1 MEAICIFVE
10 IFFYV
15 CGNIFS
21 YLCEYIFVFVEPFH
35 IADEPSGALCA
46 RKNARLIANLS
57 QISYLCIY
65 YHCLALQKRPNWGIK
80 HNKSQNSRANFSG
93 ERCGIVHC
101 ASPNVCLHFKKGTL
115 WDGSPA
121 CLVGYVQIISGNY
134 ILSRPKPPQHVFK
147 LFSHFF
153 SQSCTVFVII
163 EIEPPNCLLKVFT
176 SK

>member
-1 MEAICIFVE
+1 M
-10 IFFYV
+10 FFY
-15 CGNIFS
+15 
-21 YLCEYIFVFVEPFH
+21 LWKYILVFVEPFH

-153 SQSCTVFVII
+153 SQPCKVFVII
-163 EIEPPNCLLKVFT
+163 EIEPPKLLKKIVE
-176 SK
+176 SVY

>member
-1 MEAICIFVE
+1 MYI
-10 IFFYV
+10 
-15 CGNIFS
+15 CGNGFL
-21 YLCEYIFVFVEPFH
+21 YLWKYILYLWKYVFVFVEPFH

-46 RKNARLIANLS
+46 RKNAHLIANLS

-115 WDGSPA
+115 WDGGASARHWSGIRANYFRELYPLSA
-121 CLVGYVQIISGNY
+121 KTTTTCL
-134 ILSRPKPPQHVFK
+134 
-147 LFSHFF
+147 
-153 SQSCTVFVII
+153 
-163 EIEPPNCLLKVFT
+163 
-176 SK
+176 